1 MPVSYAT
8 PKVALLCQPAS
19 RHAMC
24 ITLLRFNPLAR
35 LVWLVCSARSVLMAL
50 LFPAAMLAAPAV
62 VYAAGNDIVVG
73 QIFDQSPAWIEAGR
87 DYAAGAKTYFDLINS
102 EGGVSGKRIVYL
114 TKDAKGTAADVKR
127 AAEELTGE
135 GKVDVLF
142 GPVGDA
148 TMRALLDLKDAQT
161 QSVAIFG
168 PLSGIAPARASVL
181 TLRASYEEEA
191 SELLRH
197 FSGLG
202 LTSICLVFTR
212 DEEQQAAVRAVR
224 EAIRQLNRTLT
235 CEVPVDDTQGGAKN
249 AAGAVQAKQP
259 QAVIVLGDTAVL
271 GNFAREFPFKKLGV
285 LIGGL
290 SLVNHTAL
298 MEIAGPLAAKGI
310 VLTQVVPS
318 PQREGVPIVREFV
331 RALKK
336 FRDEPPSH
344 LALEGFI
351 AGKAL
356 IESLRAGLVGKPVR
370 REDVQA
376 ILSRARKDTAPSLA
390 TTDTGMM
397 NTKGGKPVD
406 VTMVRGDGTLIR

>member
-1 MPVSYAT
+1 MRGALI
-8 PKVALLCQPAS
+8 ALLVPA
-19 RHAMC
+19 
-24 ITLLRFNPLAR
+24 T
-35 LVWLVCSARSVLMAL
+35 
-50 LFPAAMLAAPAV
+50 MLTAPTASH
-62 VYAAGNDIVVG
+62 AAGNELVVG

-87 DYAAGAKTYFDLINS
+87 DYAAGAKTYFDLVNS

-114 TKDAKGTAADVKR
+114 TRDTQGSAADVKR
-127 AAEELTGE
+127 AAEELAGE

-148 TMRALLDLKDAQT
+148 TMRALLDLRDAQT

-191 SELLRH
+191 GELLRH

-202 LTSICLVFTR
+202 LTSFCLVFAR
-212 DEEQQAAVRAVR
+212 NEEQQAALRAVR
-224 EAIRQLNRTLT
+224 EAVRQLNRTLA
-235 CEVPVDDTQGGAKN
+235 CEVPVDNSEGSAKI
-249 AAGAVQAKQP
+249 ASAAVQAKQP

-271 GNFAREFPFKKLGV
+271 GNFAREFPFRKMGV

-298 MEIAGPLAAKGI
+298 MEIAGPQAAKGI

-318 PQREGVPIVREFV
+318 PHREGVPVVREFV
-331 RALKK
+331 RAMKK
-336 FRDEPPSH
+336 FRDETPSH

-356 IESLRAGLVGKPVR
+356 IESLRAGLQGKPVR
-370 REDVQA
+370 REDVLT
-376 ILSRARKDTAPSLA
+376 ILSRVRKDAIPSLA
-390 TTDTGMM
+390 STDTGMM
-397 NTKGGKPVD
+397 STKGGRPVD